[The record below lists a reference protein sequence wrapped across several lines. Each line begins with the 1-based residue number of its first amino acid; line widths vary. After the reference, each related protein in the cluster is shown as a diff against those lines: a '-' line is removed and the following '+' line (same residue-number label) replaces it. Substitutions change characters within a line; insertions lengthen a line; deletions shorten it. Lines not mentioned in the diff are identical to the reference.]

1 MSDGVSVKIMGI
13 NYTLSCPPEKKENLI
28 KAAKL
33 VHDTMTS
40 VDEAGIVFGLDRVA
54 VMAAINIANDVITGN
69 ADTAKFIR
77 TEHDI
82 ELDLKKIKNRLEG
95 INEQVETSINSE
107 KDLKLQ

>member
-1 MSDGVSVKIMGI
+1 MSDGVSVKIMGTKYI
-13 NYTLSCPPEKKENLI
+13 LTCPPEKKENLI

-69 ADTAKFIR
+69 SETAKFIR

-82 ELDLKKIKNRLEG
+82 ELDLIKIKTRLDDV
-95 INEQVETSINSE
+95 NAQLETSINSE
-107 KDLKLQ
+107 QDLKLQ

>member
-1 MSDGVSVKIMGI
+1 MSNGISVKIMGT

-54 VMAAINIANDVITGN
+54 VMAAVNIANDVITGN

-82 ELDLKKIKNRLEG
+82 ELDLTKIKNRLDS
-95 INEQVETSINSE
+95 INEQVETSLNSE

>member
-1 MSDGVSVKIMGI
+1 MSNGISVKIMGT

>member
-1 MSDGVSVKIMGI
+1 MSDSVSVKIMGT

-69 ADTAKFIR
+69 SETAKFIR

-82 ELDLKKIKNRLEG
+82 ELDLIKIKNRLEDV
-95 INEQVETSINSE
+95 NARVETSLNSE
-107 KDLKLQ
+107 QNLKLQ

>member
-1 MSDGVSVKIMGI
+1 MSDAISVKIMGT
-13 NYTLSCPPEKKENLI
+13 NYTLSCTPEKKENLI

-69 ADTAKFIR
+69 AETAKFIR

-82 ELDLKKIKNRLEG
+82 ELDLIKIKNRLDG
-95 INEQVETSINSE
+95 INEQVETSLNFE

>member
-1 MSDGVSVKIMGI
+1 MSNGISVKIMGT

-69 ADTAKFIR
+69 SETAKFIR
-77 TEHDI
+77 TDHDI
-82 ELDLKKIKNRLEG
+82 ELDLIKIKKRLESV
-95 INEQVETSINSE
+95 NRRAETSLNSG

>member
-1 MSDGVSVKIMGI
+1 MSDAISVKIMGT
-13 NYTLSCPPEKKENLI
+13 NYTLSCPPEEKENLV

-33 VHDTMTS
+33 VDDTMAS
-40 VDEAGIVFGLDRVA
+40 VDDDGIVFGLDRIA

-69 ADTAKFIR
+69 AETAKFIR

-82 ELDLKKIKNRLEG
+82 QLDLIKIKNRLDN
-95 INEQVETSINSE
+95 INERVETSLHSE

>member
-13 NYTLSCPPEKKENLI
+13 NYTLSCSPEKKENLI

-54 VMAAINIANDVITGN
+54 VMAAINIANDVIMHLLMYLH
-69 ADTAKFIR
+69 IWSCS
-77 TEHDI
+77 
-82 ELDLKKIKNRLEG
+82 
-95 INEQVETSINSE
+95 VSIS
-107 KDLKLQ
+107 

>member
-1 MSDGVSVKIMGI
+1 MSDSVSVKIMGI

>member
-40 VDEAGIVFGLDRVA
+40 VDEAGIVFGLDRLA
-54 VMAAINIANDVITGN
+54 VMAAINIANDLVTGN
-69 ADTAKFIR
+69 SDTAAFIR
-77 TEHDI
+77 TDHDI
-82 ELDLKKIKNRLEG
+82 ELDLIKIKKRLEG
-95 INEQVETSINSE
+95 VNQRIENSLTSE

>member
-1 MSDGVSVKIMGI
+1 MSNGISVKIMGT

-40 VDEAGIVFGLDRVA
+40 IDEAGIVFGLDRVA

>member
-1 MSDGVSVKIMGI
+1 MSDGISVKIMGT

-82 ELDLKKIKNRLEG
+82 ELDLIKIKNRLDG
-95 INEQVETSINSE
+95 INEQVETSLNSE

>member
-1 MSDGVSVKIMGI
+1 MSNGISVKIMGT

-82 ELDLKKIKNRLEG
+82 ELVLIKIKNRLDG
-95 INEQVETSINSE
+95 INEQVETSLNSE

>member
-1 MSDGVSVKIMGI
+1 MNDGVSVKIMGT

-33 VHDTMTS
+33 VDDTMAT

-69 ADTAKFIR
+69 SDTAKFIR

-82 ELDLKKIKNRLEG
+82 ELDLIKIKNRLDG
-95 INEQVETSINSE
+95 INERVETSLNSE
-107 KDLKLQ
+107 KGLKLQ

>member
-1 MSDGVSVKIMGI
+1 MNDGVSVKIMGTKYI
-13 NYTLSCPPEKKENLI
+13 VTCPPEKKENLI

-40 VDEAGIVFGLDRVA
+40 IDEAGIVFGLDRLA

-69 ADTAKFIR
+69 SDTAAFIR
-77 TEHDI
+77 TDHDI
-82 ELDLKKIKNRLEG
+82 ELDLIKIKDRLESV
-95 INEQVETSINSE
+95 NQRVETSLNFE

>member
-13 NYTLSCPPEKKENLI
+13 NYTLSFPPEKKENLI

-69 ADTAKFIR
+69 SETAKFIR

-82 ELDLKKIKNRLEG
+82 ELDLIKIKNRLDDV
-95 INEQVETSINSE
+95 NVRVETSLNSE
-107 KDLKLQ
+107 QDLKLQ

>member
-1 MSDGVSVKIMGI
+1 MGI

-69 ADTAKFIR
+69 SETAKFIR

-82 ELDLKKIKNRLEG
+82 ELDLIKIKNRLEDV
-95 INEQVETSINSE
+95 NVRVETSLNSE
-107 KDLKLQ
+107 QDLKLQ

>member
-1 MSDGVSVKIMGI
+1 MSDGISVKIMGT

-54 VMAAINIANDVITGN
+54 VMAAINIANDVITRN
-69 ADTAKFIR
+69 ADTAKFIT

>member
-1 MSDGVSVKIMGI
+1 MSDGVSVKIMGTKYI
-13 NYTLSCPPEKKENLI
+13 VTCPPEKKENLI

>member
-1 MSDGVSVKIMGI
+1 MSNGISVKIMGT

-69 ADTAKFIR
+69 AETAKFIR

-82 ELDLKKIKNRLEG
+82 ELDLIKIKNRLDG

>member
-1 MSDGVSVKIMGI
+1 MSDAISVKIMGT

-33 VHDTMTS
+33 VHDTMTT
-40 VDEAGIVFGLDRVA
+40 VDEAGIVFGLDRIA

-82 ELDLKKIKNRLEG
+82 ELDLIKIKNRLDG
-95 INEQVETSINSE
+95 INEQVETSLNSE

>member
-1 MSDGVSVKIMGI
+1 MSDGISVKIMGK
-13 NYTLSCPPEKKENLI
+13 NYTLTCPPEKKENLI

-40 VDEAGIVFGLDRVA
+40 VDEAGIVFGLDRLA

-69 ADTAKFIR
+69 SDTAAFIR
-77 TEHDI
+77 TDYDI
-82 ELDLKKIKNRLEG
+82 ELDLVKIKNRLAG
-95 INEQVETSINSE
+95 VNQRLETSINSE

>member
-1 MSDGVSVKIMGI
+1 MSDGVSVKIMGR
-13 NYTLSCPPEKKENLI
+13 NYTLSCPPEEKENLV

-33 VHDTMTS
+33 VDDTMAS
-40 VDEAGIVFGLDRVA
+40 VDAAGIVFGLDRVA
-54 VMAAINIANDVITGN
+54 VMAAINIDNDVITGN

-82 ELDLKKIKNRLEG
+82 ELDMIRIKNRLDD
-95 INEQVETSINSE
+95 INERVETSLNSE

>member
-54 VMAAINIANDVITGN
+54 VMAAINIANDIVTGN
-69 ADTAKFIR
+69 TATAAFIR
-77 TEHDI
+77 TDHDI
-82 ELDLKKIKNRLEG
+82 ELDLIKIKNRLDS
-95 INEQVETSINSE
+95 INQRIETSLNSE
-107 KDLKLQ
+107 KDLQLQ

>member
-1 MSDGVSVKIMGI
+1 MSDGVSVKIMGTKYI
-13 NYTLSCPPEKKENLI
+13 LTCPPEKKENLI

-69 ADTAKFIR
+69 SETAKFIR
-77 TEHDI
+77 TDHDI
-82 ELDLKKIKNRLEG
+82 ELDLIKIKKKLDG
-95 INEQVETSINSE
+95 INERVENSLNAK

>member
-1 MSDGVSVKIMGI
+1 MSDGISVKIMGT

-82 ELDLKKIKNRLEG
+82 ELDLIKIKNRLNG
-95 INEQVETSINSE
+95 INEQVETSLNSE

>member
-1 MSDGVSVKIMGI
+1 MSNGISVKIMGT

-82 ELDLKKIKNRLEG
+82 ELDLIKIKKRLDG
-95 INEQVETSINSE
+95 INEQVETSLNSE
-107 KDLKLQ
+107 KGLKLQ

>member
-1 MSDGVSVKIMGI
+1 MSDGVSVKIMGT

-82 ELDLKKIKNRLEG
+82 ELDLTKIKNRLDS
-95 INEQVETSINSE
+95 INEQAETSLNSE

>member
-1 MSDGVSVKIMGI
+1 MSDAISVKIMGT

-82 ELDLKKIKNRLEG
+82 ELDLIKIKNRLDG
-95 INEQVETSINSE
+95 INEQVETSLNSE

>member
-1 MSDGVSVKIMGI
+1 MTAGGSLKNMGTK
-13 NYTLSCPPEKKENLI
+13 YTLSCPPEEKENLV

-33 VHDTMTS
+33 VDDTMAS

-69 ADTAKFIR
+69 AETAKFIR

-82 ELDLKKIKNRLEG
+82 ELDLIKIKNRLEN
-95 INEQVETSINSE
+95 INERVETSLNSE

>member
-33 VHDTMTS
+33 VDDTMAT

-69 ADTAKFIR
+69 SDTAKFIR

-82 ELDLKKIKNRLEG
+82 ELDLIKIKNRLDN
-95 INEQVETSINSE
+95 INERVETSLNSE

>member
-1 MSDGVSVKIMGI
+1 MSDGVSVKIMGR
-13 NYTLSCPPEKKENLI
+13 NYTLSCPPEEKENLV

-33 VHDTMTS
+33 VDDTMAS

-69 ADTAKFIR
+69 SETAKFIR

-82 ELDLKKIKNRLEG
+82 ELDLIKIKTRLDDV
-95 INEQVETSINSE
+95 NAQLETSINSE
-107 KDLKLQ
+107 QDLKLQ

>member
-1 MSDGVSVKIMGI
+1 MSDGVSVKIMGR
-13 NYTLSCPPEKKENLI
+13 NYTLSCPPEEKENLV

-33 VHDTMTS
+33 VDDTMAS

-82 ELDLKKIKNRLEG
+82 ELDMIRIKNRLDD
-95 INEQVETSINSE
+95 INERVETSLNSE

>member
-1 MSDGVSVKIMGI
+1 MSDGVSVKIMGTKYI
-13 NYTLSCPPEKKENLI
+13 VTCPPEKKENLI

-69 ADTAKFIR
+69 AETAKFIR

-82 ELDLKKIKNRLEG
+82 ELDLIKIKNRLDG
-95 INEQVETSINSE
+95 INEQVETSLNSE

>member
-1 MSDGVSVKIMGI
+1 MSDGVSVKIMGTKYI
-13 NYTLSCPPEKKENLI
+13 LTCPPEKKENLI

-69 ADTAKFIR
+69 AETAKFIR

-82 ELDLKKIKNRLEG
+82 ELDLIKIKNRLDG

>member
-1 MSDGVSVKIMGI
+1 MSNGISVKIMGT

-33 VHDTMTS
+33 VHDTMIS

-69 ADTAKFIR
+69 SETAKFIR

-82 ELDLKKIKNRLEG
+82 ELDLIKIKTRLDDV
-95 INEQVETSINSE
+95 NAQLETSINSE
-107 KDLKLQ
+107 QDLKLQ